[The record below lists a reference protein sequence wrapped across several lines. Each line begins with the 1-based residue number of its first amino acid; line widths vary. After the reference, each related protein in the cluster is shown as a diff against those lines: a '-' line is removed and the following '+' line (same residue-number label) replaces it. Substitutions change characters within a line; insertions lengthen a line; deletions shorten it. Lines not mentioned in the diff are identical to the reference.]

1 MYSICKLKFV
11 LGRKVITT
19 HPMIIHSFIE
29 NVDTTHPRVSSLPT
43 GMVRHDYM
51 GCLEN
56 VEVSTCKKTV
66 DTHMAELVGNYSWS
80 NIYTR
85 PVWVLSMD
93 RVRSGVNQ
101 WADRGQVPNNTNYL
115 LYFLTPGDLT

>member
-1 MYSICKLKFV
+1 
-11 LGRKVITT
+11 
-19 HPMIIHSFIE
+19 
-29 NVDTTHPRVSSLPT
+29 
-43 GMVRHDYM
+43 MVRHDYM

-56 VEVSTCKKTV
+56 VEVSSCKKTV
-66 DTHMAELVGNYSWS
+66 DTHVAELVGNYSWS

-101 WADRGQVPNNTNYL
+101 WADRGQVLYITNTPLRIFNIVSGRIHTLVHSIISPN
-115 LYFLTPGDLT
+115 PCVDLTFPT

>member
-1 MYSICKLKFV
+1 
-11 LGRKVITT
+11 
-19 HPMIIHSFIE
+19 
-29 NVDTTHPRVSSLPT
+29 
-43 GMVRHDYM
+43 MVRHDYM

-56 VEVSTCKKTV
+56 VEVSSCKKTV
-66 DTHMAELVGNYSWS
+66 DTHVAELVGNYSWS

-101 WADRGQVPNNTNYL
+101 WADRGQVLYITNTTPCVYL
-115 LYFLTPGDLT
+115 ISFLGAYIHSSIRSSHQTLVLT

>member
-1 MYSICKLKFV
+1 
-11 LGRKVITT
+11 
-19 HPMIIHSFIE
+19 
-29 NVDTTHPRVSSLPT
+29 
-43 GMVRHDYM
+43 MVRHDYM

-56 VEVSTCKKTV
+56 VEVSSCKKTV
-66 DTHMAELVGNYSWS
+66 DTHVAELVGNYSWS

-101 WADRGQVPNNTNYL
+101 WADRGQVLYITNTPPSYILYRFWAQTYTRPFDYL
-115 LYFLTPGDLT
+115 TKLLC